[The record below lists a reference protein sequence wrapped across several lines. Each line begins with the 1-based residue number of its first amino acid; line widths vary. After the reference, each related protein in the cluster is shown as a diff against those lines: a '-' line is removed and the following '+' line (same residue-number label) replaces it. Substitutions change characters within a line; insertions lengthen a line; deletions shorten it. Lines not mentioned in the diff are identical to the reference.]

1 MMAWRIASVVL
12 SLTSAIAISTKVVVS
27 KATSTFSPGGKLSC
41 QRAIAFFIVSPEG
54 YQ

>member
-1 MMAWRIASVVL
+1 MAWRIASGVIARL
-12 SLTSAIAISTKVVVS
+12 SKVVVS

-41 QRAIAFFIVSPEG
+41 RRAIAFFLASPEG